1 MLDRYRRALMDQPP
15 SSTLWLAPT
24 QRSAWDVRG
33 RLLDGSLPACL
44 SPGIMTF
51 SQFAL
56 AVLAASPQVV
66 LPLGDLQKQRL
77 LRRIVDGLAA
87 RGELRHFAP
96 IAETTGLVELVA
108 QFIGE
113 LKRREIWPEE
123 FDRACRQRGQ
133 SHKDRELTA
142 IYTEFQRLLQEHNLY
157 DAEGRFWSARALLR
171 DGQIAPFEDLR
182 LVVADGFSDF
192 TRTQHEILEVLGKRV
207 DELLITLP
215 LETAPRRDDL
225 FAKPLSTLEQ
235 FRRRHPQVAVEDLS
249 RPKASPWPALAHVES
264 ELFRNTRGPAP
275 AVDTAGI
282 EILPAARELGE
293 VELIAAEI
301 KLLLTGG
308 DGGRPVRPG
317 DVAVVARSL
326 ADYAPLIREVF
337 ARFGI
342 PAAIETGRRL
352 DEAPALAALL
362 SLVRLDL
369 EDWPFRRLLAVLSNN
384 YFRPRWPEFHS
395 RAVDVCERV
404 IRELK
409 RPQGRDDLIYH
420 IRNWARLDQRGRPRE
435 ETYDDPRR
443 GETVERRRQQA
454 ALAVPLFERLGSALA
469 VLPAKATPLQWSTA
483 LKALAGETGLL
494 EAMDDSATAC
504 PHDAAAWARLH
515 DALASVEHL
524 HAALEEPPP
533 ALDKRELLN
542 LLVEICGGEQLPG
555 DHDETGRVRVLSAAT
570 ARSLGAPYLFFA
582 GLSERSFPAPGRDDP
597 LYGEAELRHLAEA
610 GLPFVLRPER
620 ISEEM
625 LLFYELVTR
634 PSRRLWLSYP
644 ALDEKGQSLLPSPYL
659 VEVERICGP
668 GRIARRA
675 DPDLG
680 PVPRHRPALSAVDFR
695 LQAVDGALSGKA
707 GPLADFIRHAPAAL
721 AGSVLAGLNVT
732 LDRARR
738 DGFGPYEG
746 LGQSPAM
753 RQRLAERFGP
763 ERCWSASDLEAYARC
778 PFEFF
783 LHRVLGIEPLEE
795 IALETDYFQRG
806 DMVHELLAN
815 MHRQFNELL
824 GRPASPC
831 DADDEVF
838 RRLYEDAM
846 TALMELPD
854 DLGKLQSALREIDRR
869 LVRQWT
875 EKYREQHRA
884 YDGRWADFE
893 TPLAPAYFE
902 TSFGIDPPAKN
913 RPSTAQPLELNGPQG
928 AVKIHGRIDRI
939 DVGRIARQTVFSI
952 VDYKSGRK
960 RSHKSGE
967 VDGTAL
973 QLELYAIAVEEL
985 LLADEQ
991 AMPYDA
997 GYWYVQDRLGY
1008 RPWVRLAEE
1017 EAGTLRTSADWEQR
1031 RAAIVAKVMDLVR
1044 GIRAAEFPVQ
1054 SLDGDCTGRCPY
1066 RTVCRVNQVRSL
1078 EKTWPSAPTATT

>member
-1 MLDRYRRALMDQPP
+1 MLDRYRRALRELPP
-15 SSTLWLAPT
+15 ASTLWLAPT

-51 SQFAL
+51 AQFAL
-56 AVLAASPQVV
+56 AMLAASPQVV
-66 LPLGDLQKQRL
+66 LPLNDLQKRRL
-77 LRRIVDGLAA
+77 LRRIVDGLAE

-96 IAETTGLVELVA
+96 IAGTAGLIELVA

-113 LKRREIWPEE
+113 LKRREIWPED

-142 IYTEFQRLLQEHNLY
+142 IYAEYQRLLQQHSLY

-171 DGQIAPFEDLR
+171 AGQTAPFEDLR

-192 TRTQHEILEVLGKRV
+192 TRTQHEILEVLGERV
-207 DELLITLP
+207 DELLVTLP
-215 LETAPRRDDL
+215 LETSPRRDDL
-225 FAKPLSTLEQ
+225 FAKPLGTLAQ
-235 FRRRHPQVAVEDLS
+235 FRRRHPQAAVEELP
-249 RPKASPWPALAHVES
+249 RPQASPWPALAHVES
-264 ELFRNTRGPAP
+264 ELFRNTRRPTA
-275 AVDTAGI
+275 AADAAGI
-282 EILPAARELGE
+282 EILPAARQLGE

-301 KLLLTGG
+301 KLLLTRGV
-308 DGGRPVRPG
+308 DGKPVRPG

-326 ADYAPLIREVF
+326 ADYAPLVREVF
-337 ARFGI
+337 TRFGI

-369 EDWPFRRLLAVLSNN
+369 EDWPFRRLLAVLGNN
-384 YFRPRWPEFHS
+384 YFRPRWQEYHAA
-395 RAVDVCERV
+395 AVAVCERV
-404 IRELK
+404 VRELK
-409 RPQGRDDLIYH
+409 RPQGREELVYH
-420 IRNWARLDQRGRPRE
+420 VRNWARLDKRGQPRE
-435 ETYDDPRR
+435 EIYDDPRR
-443 GETVERRRQQA
+443 GEALERRRNQA
-454 ALAVPLFERLGSALA
+454 ALAVPLLERLGATLA
-469 VLPAKATPLQWSTA
+469 ALPAKATPSQWSAA
-483 LKALAGETGLL
+483 LVALARETGLL
-494 EAMDDSATAC
+494 DALDDSATGC

-515 DALASVEHL
+515 DSLASVEQL
-524 HAALEEPPP
+524 HAALDEPPP
-533 ALDKRELLN
+533 ALDKSELLN
-542 LLVEICGGEQLPG
+542 LLAEICGSEQLPG

-570 ARSLGAPYLFFA
+570 ARSLGVPYLFFA

-659 VEVERICGP
+659 AEVERVCGP
-668 GRIARRA
+668 GRATRRP

-680 PVPRHRPALSAVDFR
+680 PVPRGRPPLCALDFR
-695 LQAVDGALSGKA
+695 LQAVDEALDGAI
-707 GPLADFIRHAPAAL
+707 GPLADFLRHAPGPL

-738 DGFGPYEG
+738 DRFGPYEG
-746 LGQSPAM
+746 LGESAGM

-763 ERCWSASDLEAYARC
+763 ERCWSASELEDYAGC
-778 PFEFF
+778 PFRFF
-783 LHRVLGIEPLEE
+783 LHRVLRIEPLEE

-806 DMVHELLAN
+806 EMVHDLLAN
-815 MHRQFNELL
+815 MHRQFNQLL
-824 GRPASPC
+824 GRPVSPC
-831 DADDEVF
+831 DAEDEVF
-838 RRLYEDAM
+838 VRLYEEAM

-875 EKYREQHRA
+875 EKYRDQHRE
-884 YDGRWADFE
+884 YDGKWADFE
-893 TPLAPAYFE
+893 SPLVPAYFE

-913 RPSTAQPLELNGPQG
+913 PPSTPQPLELCGPQG
-928 AVKIHGRIDRI
+928 TVKIHGRIDRI
-939 DVGRIARQTVFSI
+939 DVGRIARQTVFNV
-952 VDYKSGRK
+952 VDYKSGRARGHK
-960 RSHKSGE
+960 RGE

-985 LLADEQ
+985 LLAEQQ

-997 GYWYVQDRLGY
+997 GYWYVQDRAGY

-1017 EAGTLRTSADWEQR
+1017 EGGTLQASADWRQR
-1031 RAAIVAKVMDLVR
+1031 RTAIVAKVMDLVR
-1044 GIRAAEFPVQ
+1044 GIRAAEFPVY
-1054 SLDGDCTGRCPY
+1054 SLDDACTGRCAY